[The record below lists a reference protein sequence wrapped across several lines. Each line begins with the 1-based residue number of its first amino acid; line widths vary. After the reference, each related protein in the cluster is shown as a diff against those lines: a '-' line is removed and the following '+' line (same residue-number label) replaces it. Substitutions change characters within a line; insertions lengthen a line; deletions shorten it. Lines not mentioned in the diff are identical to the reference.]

1 MSEPTWHTPAGDLGK
16 YYTNQPFKIQL
27 SAFPVSPATRIHYEI
42 VSGFLPEG
50 VEGKPV
56 QIELYSG
63 YLTGTPK
70 VIASETIFNFTVRA
84 IDELNNISDRTFYL
98 TLIGSGA
105 PKFTTKP
112 GKILDIVDSIFFD
125 YQITYHNDIPEL
137 ETVVSLAAGSLPPGL
152 QLLTNGKILGYPTPP
167 VSFDNS
173 PTTKTYT
180 FTLQLFNSLGIDNAT
195 YSIGVKNHRLNNPPN
210 SRNPAI
216 LNTTPLVY
224 PISKTD
230 SYYDYYLPPN
240 GILPD
245 FTTGDFFSFKVIGH
259 DFDNNEITYKYLKLP
274 PGLTGDTTTGWITGT
289 PILPAAGIVNY
300 EFSVV
305 AHKATN
311 EFINSGIHTF
321 KLTVINQ
328 VNRDI
333 QWITSTDLGFINN
346 GAISQL
352 YVQASSNYDL
362 KYKIEYGSLPLH
374 LELLETGELSGRIAE
389 QPTTKLLQAG
399 ATTNYK
405 FAITAYSPQYPLL
418 KSTKEFAL
426 SVFQKYSVPLENIYI
441 KASSNIAGKRLIKSL
456 LFDETLIPSL
466 LLYRANDPYFG
477 KAKNV
482 TYVHAYG
489 MKATDVETYTNA
501 IQQSHYERKILL
513 GDYKIAVARDSNS
526 RIIYEVIYS
535 EIIDDLVNSYG
546 KSIPKEIR
554 WPKYLSLKKGPYTIN
569 NKDLHIS
576 YSNYNVNLS
585 PGKTNKLYPASLPNM
600 RDEVTDNIGQDDD
613 IELLPK
619 WMTSQQLDGGTLGY
633 IPAWVIC
640 YCQPGYG
647 ELIVNNIINRWGHTL
662 NEIEFI
668 VDRYLIDKSASYN
681 WNTNLSVPAWNELPS
696 ANPVPKP
703 LDKHDITVIFPR
715 KTIMPSSYE
724 Q

>member
-1 MSEPTWHTPAGDLGK
+1 MSEPTWHTPSGDLGK
-16 YYTNQPFKIQL
+16 YSSNQPLKIQL
-27 SAFPVSPATRIHYEI
+27 SAFPVSPATRIHYEV
-42 VSGFLPEG
+42 VSGYLPEG
-50 VEGKPV
+50 VDTKPV

-70 VIASETIFNFTVRA
+70 VIATETIFNFTVRA
-84 IDELNNISDRTFYL
+84 IDEFNNIADRTFYV
-98 TLIGSGA
+98 TLVGSGA

-112 GKILDIVDSIFFD
+112 GKILDVVDSIFFD
-125 YQITYHNDIPEL
+125 YQIQYHNNIPEL
-137 ETVVSLAAGSLPPGL
+137 ETVISLAAGSLPPGL
-152 QLLTNGKILGYPTPP
+152 QLLSTGRILGYPRAPLL
-167 VSFDNS
+167 FDGS
-173 PTTKTYT
+173 PTTRTYT
-180 FTLQLFNSLGIDNAT
+180 FTLQLFNSLGIDNVT

-216 LNTTPLVY
+216 LNSTPLVY

-230 SYYDYYLPPN
+230 SYYNYYLPPN

-274 PGLTGDTTTGWITGT
+274 PGLTGDVTTGWITGT
-289 PILPAAGIVNY
+289 PTLPAAGLVNY

-305 AHKATN
+305 VQKATN

-328 VNRDI
+328 VARDI
-333 QWITSTDLGFINN
+333 QWVSSSDLGSINN

-352 YVQASSNYDL
+352 YVQASSNYTL

-374 LELLETGELSGRIAE
+374 LELLDTGELVGRIAE
-389 QPTTKLLQAG
+389 QPTTKLLPAG
-399 ATTNYK
+399 SSTNYK
-405 FAITAYSPQYPLL
+405 FAITAYSYQYPLL
-418 KSTKEFAL
+418 RSTKEFLL
-426 SVFQKYSVPLENIYI
+426 SVYQKYPIPLENIYI

-456 LFDETLIPSL
+456 LTDETVIPSPV
-466 LLYRANDPYFG
+466 LYRPNDPYFG
-477 KAKNV
+477 KATSVN
-482 TYVHAYG
+482 YIHAYG
-489 MKATDVETYTNA
+489 MKATDVQNYTNA

-526 RIIYEVIYS
+526 DIIYEVIYS

-546 KSIPKEIR
+546 ESIPKEIR
-554 WPKYLSLKKGPYTIN
+554 WPKYVSLKQGPYTIN
-569 NKDLHIS
+569 NRDLHIS
-576 YSNYNVNLS
+576 YRNYNVNLS

-600 RDEVTDNIGQDDD
+600 RNEVTTNIGQDND

-640 YCQPGYG
+640 YVIPGYG
-647 ELIVNNIINRWGHTL
+647 ELVVNNIINRWGHTL

-668 VDRYLIDKSASYN
+668 VDRYLIDKSTSYN

-696 ANPVPKP
+696 ANPVPNP

-715 KTIMPSSYE
+715 KTIMPGSYE